1 MPKQTFKP
9 GNKAGKGRPPGSRNK
24 IPPRLKEMIVLSLE
38 LNGFPRT
45 TWVQATSPAGKRLFE
60 MQDKLD
66 AKGRPIRDQYGKV
79 KRERCRDEFGK
90 PIPIMKRELIFEGAG
105 GALGYLSYLAQEHP
119 KEYVT
124 LLRALPAHRLLVT
137 DADQHDEPAAPDAL
151 RAELER
157 GGYSIDDIVS
167 QLEAELRVTD
177 EPSSKLNSATH
188 RHK

>member
-1 MPKQTFKP
+1 MPKHTFKA

-24 IPPRLKEMIVLSLE
+24 IPRRLQEMIVLAAE

-45 TWVQATSPAGKRLFE
+45 RWVQATSPAGKRLFK

-66 AKGRPIRDQYGKV
+66 AKGKPIRDKYGEV

-90 PIPIMKRELIFEGAG
+90 PIRIMKRELVFEGAG
-105 GALGYLSYLAQEHP
+105 GTLGYLTYMAQQHP
-119 KEYVT
+119 KQYLT
-124 LLRALPAHRLLVT
+124 LLGALPADCLLVT
-137 DADQHDEPAAPDAL
+137 DADQHDEPPDPDAL

-157 GGYSIDDIVS
+157 RGYSIDAIVS

-177 EPSSKLNSATH
+177 EPSKLNGATH